1 MLWNKCTLC
10 NLILALA
17 VPCNVIH
24 PWCSVTW
31 CSKMGPG
38 WIFWSI
44 NITSVPV
51 FCLLLSPPSL
61 VAKSHS
67 FLQFLG
73 GNQHA
78 ARVPPIIFH
87 PCLVCAAQ
95 KRFLHSRENS
105 FLHLRGQ
112 LGAAP
117 PIWYSAYSQRNGPW
131 PVAVAVLVAL
141 TTIYD
146 TRRHTS
152 SAEDRI
158 PLLSTNIFMI
168 STNTF
173 MPSTNKSNLRY
184 VAADVFCW
192 WGHIRTEYSYTV
204 KIFVCYQQIILRHLN
219 LLWTHRDRYMAQA
232 TFDNKENQD

>member
-1 MLWNKCTLC
+1 
-10 NLILALA
+10 
-17 VPCNVIH
+17 
-24 PWCSVTW
+24 
-31 CSKMGPG
+31 MGTG

-51 FCLLLSPPSL
+51 FCLLLSPLSPPL

-105 FLHLRGQ
+105 FICICGESLGRHLQ
-112 LGAAP
+112 YD
-117 PIWYSAYSQRNGPW
+117 IQHTEQRNGPW
-131 PVAVAVLVAL
+131 PVPEAVLVAL

-146 TRRHTS
+146 TWRHTS

-158 PLLSTNIFMI
+158 LLLSTNTVMPWTNLWIQQFTIGGGRRLLLLRSHQDRILLYCQNICML
-168 STNTF
+168 STNNFTPF
-173 MPSTNKSNLRY
+173 ESTMN
-184 VAADVFCW
+184 
-192 WGHIRTEYSYTV
+192 T
-204 KIFVCYQQIILRHLN
+204 
-219 LLWTHRDRYMAQA
+219 
-232 TFDNKENQD
+232 